1 MDGRAFLD
9 SARHLLAAPCAP
21 NWRSAAGRSYVAL
34 LNEAL
39 AALERWGFPLPAG
52 ADVHAFVVARFASR
66 VIINLLRF
74 EVALDELD
82 RLTQEADHAL
92 SSPGYFADASEV
104 SHQLSVAVGLIALL

>member
-9 SARHLLAAPCAP
+9 SRGSCSRRPASPTVLGRGAR
-21 NWRSAAGRSYVAL
+21 YIAL

-66 VIINLLRF
+66 AITNLVQF
-74 EVALDELD
+74 EVALNDLRD
-82 RLTQEADHAL
+82 LTREADHAL
-92 SSPGYFADASEV
+92 SAPGRLPTRASFRI
-104 SHQLSVAVGLIALL
+104 STSWWWP

>member
-34 LNEAL
+34 LNEAQ

-52 ADVHAFVVARFASR
+52 ADVHAFVVGRFASTVLMDLIR
-66 VIINLLRF
+66 V
-74 EVALDELD
+74 EVALRVLRD
-82 RLTQEADHAL
+82 LTWEADHAL
-92 SSPGYFADASEV
+92 GWPGHFADASKV
-104 SHQLSVAVGLIALL
+104 SHQLFVAEGLIHL